1 MLRDVEGIGDATAG
15 LRLALTCWKSVYPC
29 ARVSSSERVPGSLLV
44 PCWRQLSRGRGRGWG
59 GGGERV
65 EMEED

>member
-15 LRLALTCWKSVYPC
+15 LRLALACWKSVYPF
-29 ARVSSSERVPGSLLV
+29 ARVSSSERVPGSLLA
-44 PCWRQLSRGRGRGWG
+44 PCWRQLSWGRGREG
-59 GGGERV
+59 GSV